1 MNVVVLDFHWLNIT
15 SRNISAL
22 RVSMQMEEFMCV
34 VMSKILGFVDL
45 LLSSDFVFYV
55 EIHCPPASDNLLLSL
70 VCFPPVWL
78 SGTALIGFSCSPCIC
93 SRVPLLFPCRRNIL
107 CCVASSSEKICYFG
121 TLASIFFLF
130 VLFCLVVVLLVWL
143 VVIVLVF
150 LLSIWTLVPAG
161 HSSAKILNKLV
172 AFSWCFTEFKEN
184 TWSHLSWF

>member
-1 MNVVVLDFHWLNIT
+1 MLKSTVLLHQIT
-15 SRNISAL
+15 CS
-22 RVSMQMEEFMCV
+22 F
-34 VMSKILGFVDL
+34 
-45 LLSSDFVFYV
+45 
-55 EIHCPPASDNLLLSL
+55 L

-78 SGTALIGFSCSPCIC
+78 SDTALIVFSCSPCKC

-121 TLASIFFLF
+121 TLASIFFF

-172 AFSWCFTEFKEN
+172 AFIWCFTQFKEN
-184 TWSHLSWF
+184 TWSHLSWFKFLFVTSWELYMVSYQQNSG